1 MEILL
6 IMLAGVGAGRFFP
19 VKYKEKNEKVQ
30 LFCTLL
36 LIFSMGVSLGRR
48 EGFFAELGTLGVQS
62 FLFFLIPA
70 VFSVAAVYLLTRRFM
85 GGKQREDGGRAAGN
99 RQGKGDPMVFLALGA
114 LLLGTGSSLV
124 PVLAEFFEP
133 LASHS
138 DWILWVL
145 MFSVGIS
152 VGFHRGILSRLCQY
166 HVKILVI
173 PLGIILGSLAG
184 GVLCGLLLQY
194 PLNEAVSVAGGLGW
208 YSLAGVYVGN
218 MAGARLGSIAFL
230 SNLLREIGSFFMI
243 PCIAR
248 YLNAYTCIAPAGAT
262 SEDTTLPMLIRY
274 TNEETVVF
282 AVLNG
287 IICSTFVPVLL
298 SFCYSF

>member
-1 MEILL
+1 M

-85 GGKQREDGGRAAGN
+85 GGKQ
-99 RQGKGDPMVFLALGA
+99 QGDPMVFLALGA

-133 LASHS
+133 LAAHS

-152 VGFHRGILSRLCQY
+152 VGFHRGLLSRLCQY

-184 GVLCGLLLQY
+184 GVLCGLLRRRPGLVQPGGRVCGKHGGGQAGKHRLSEQSLTGNRLLFY
-194 PLNEAVSVAGGLGW
+194 DPLHRPLPERLHLHRPGGSHQRGHHP
-208 YSLAGVYVGN
+208 SHADPVY
-218 MAGARLGSIAFL
+218 
-230 SNLLREIGSFFMI
+230 E
-243 PCIAR
+243 
-248 YLNAYTCIAPAGAT
+248 
-262 SEDTTLPMLIRY
+262 
-274 TNEETVVF
+274 
-282 AVLNG
+282 
-287 IICSTFVPVLL
+287 
-298 SFCYSF
+298 

>member
-1 MEILL
+1 M

-85 GGKQREDGGRAAGN
+85 GGKQQEDGGRAAGN

-133 LASHS
+133 LAAHS

-152 VGFHRGILSRLCQY
+152 VGFHRGLLSRLCQY

-194 PLNEAVSVAGGLGW
+194 PLNEAVSVAGGLG
-208 YSLAGVYVGN
+208 
-218 MAGARLGSIAFL
+218 
-230 SNLLREIGSFFMI
+230 
-243 PCIAR
+243 
-248 YLNAYTCIAPAGAT
+248 
-262 SEDTTLPMLIRY
+262 
-274 TNEETVVF
+274 
-282 AVLNG
+282 
-287 IICSTFVPVLL
+287 
-298 SFCYSF
+298 

>member
-19 VKYKEKNEKVQ
+19 AKYKEKNEKVQ

-85 GGKQREDGGRAAGN
+85 GGKQQEDGGRAAGS

-133 LASHS
+133 LAAHS

-194 PLNEAVSVAGGLGW
+194 PLNEAVSVAFF
-208 YSLAGVYVGN
+208 
-218 MAGARLGSIAFL
+218 SI
-230 SNLLREIGSFFMI
+230 R
-243 PCIAR
+243 
-248 YLNAYTCIAPAGAT
+248 
-262 SEDTTLPMLIRY
+262 
-274 TNEETVVF
+274 
-282 AVLNG
+282 
-287 IICSTFVPVLL
+287 
-298 SFCYSF
+298 